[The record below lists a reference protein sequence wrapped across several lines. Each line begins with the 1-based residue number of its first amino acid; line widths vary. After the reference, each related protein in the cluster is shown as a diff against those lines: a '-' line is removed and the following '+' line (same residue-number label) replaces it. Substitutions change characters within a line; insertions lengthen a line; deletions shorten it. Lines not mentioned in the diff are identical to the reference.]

1 MVESAPV
8 LTQHHPANKDLFQ
21 SPHELLSPEGLRID
35 GRRWNEL
42 RRFEARLSTTTAA
55 DGSSYIE
62 WGNTKILCTVTGPVE
77 PKSGANRSQDG
88 ATVLVDV
95 CFAAFSGNDRKK
107 RARGDKYDTLNFVPG
122 MLLNADA

>member
-1 MVESAPV
+1 MVEIPA
-8 LTQHHPANKDLFQ
+8 LTQYSPANNNLFQ
-21 SPHELLSPEGLRID
+21 SRHELLSPEGLRID
-35 GRRWNEL
+35 GRRWNDL

-77 PKSGANRSQDG
+77 PKIGANRSQDG
-88 ATVLVDV
+88 ATVLVEV

-107 RARGDKYDTLNFVPG
+107 RARGDKYDTPSFVLW
-122 MLLNADA
+122 MVLNADA